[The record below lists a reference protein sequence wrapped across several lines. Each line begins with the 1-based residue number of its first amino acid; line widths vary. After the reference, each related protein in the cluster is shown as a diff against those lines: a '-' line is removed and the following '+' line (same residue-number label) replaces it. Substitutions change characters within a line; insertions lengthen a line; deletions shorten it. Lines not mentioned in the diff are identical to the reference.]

1 MTCMSVTPWTCTRC
15 ASKLGVFVLFLFS
28 IVYLFTKENE
38 FFRPFRPVPLR
49 AEGPLPRPRRGAP
62 PRPRRRRGRDEY
74 SALKTAT
81 ASPKPPV
88 YRPQAPNPGPQW
100 DGGCPE
106 DDAPRRP
113 SNPPVTHPRSKF
125 KPKLPTR
132 AHPRYVEIR
141 KAWDEAYEES
151 LHEATSLKA
160 FLCADNNCEA
170 CWKYFSCPP

>member
-1 MTCMSVTPWTCTRC
+1 MSFFGR
-15 ASKLGVFVLFLFS
+15 SVLS
-28 IVYLFTKENE
+28 
-38 FFRPFRPVPLR
+38 PSALR
-49 AEGPLPRPRRGAP
+49 AHYLALVAVHHPDRGGDEAVMKSINV
-62 PRPRRRRGRDEY
+62 EY